1 VLSQDAPLSLKDL
14 AVNGNDLSEAG
25 IPKGPVMGTVLEFL
39 LETVLEDPSMNE
51 REKLL
56 TLAKNFYQTRLRV

>member
-1 VLSQDAPLSLKDL
+1 
-14 AVNGNDLSEAG
+14 
-25 IPKGPVMGTVLEFL
+25 MGTVLEFL
-39 LETVLEDPSMNE
+39 LETVLDDPSMNE